1 MKLSDLKN
9 RLVTGW
15 GLMRFVR
22 LALALILIVQAVTNS
37 EVLFMALGAV
47 LLFQAVF
54 NYGCCSAGNCDI
66 NHAGYKPGSSGKT
79 DELTTFEEVK

>member
-9 RLVTGW
+9 RLMTGW

-22 LALALILIVQAVTNS
+22 LALALILIAQAVVNS
-37 EVLFMALGAV
+37 EILFVALGAV

-54 NYGCCSAGNCDI
+54 DYGCCGAGKCDI
-66 NHAGYKPGSSGKT
+66 DHTVVKPRSSGT
-79 DELTTFEEVK
+79 VDELTTFEEVK